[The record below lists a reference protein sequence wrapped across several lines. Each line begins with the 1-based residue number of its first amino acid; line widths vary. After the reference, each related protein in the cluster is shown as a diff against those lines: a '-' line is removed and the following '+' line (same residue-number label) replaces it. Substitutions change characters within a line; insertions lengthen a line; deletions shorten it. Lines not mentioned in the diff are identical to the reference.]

1 LYTNN
6 QNKQY
11 YQEYAT
17 LIDFFT
23 RPAKLNNL
31 LFMTRII
38 ILLCILL
45 CAGCSYFQDK
55 EDETQDWT
63 AERLYSEARGE
74 LDSGNYTKAV
84 ELYEKLEGRF
94 PFGVYGQ
101 QALLDLAYAY
111 FKNDEPDASISA
123 ANRFIKLYPQN
134 AHVDYAYYLKG
145 LANFNRGKG
154 FTERYLPIDAAQRD
168 PDSALKAFQDF
179 SEMARLFPDSQYADD
194 ARLRMV
200 FLRNQLADHEVN
212 VASYYMR
219 RGAFI
224 AAINRAKYVVE
235 KYPRTPAI
243 PEALVIMAKA
253 YKVMEMNDLSDDAI
267 RVLEINYPNHPGIY
281 EVREIVVR

>member
-1 LYTNN
+1 M
-6 QNKQY
+6 
-11 YQEYAT
+11 
-17 LIDFFT
+17 F
-23 RPAKLNNL
+23 RS
-31 LFMTRII
+31 I
-38 ILLCILL
+38 ILIFLL
-45 CAGCSYFQDK
+45 ICSGCSYFQDK
-55 EDETQDWT
+55 EDETTGWT
-63 AERLYSEARGE
+63 AERLYAEAKGQ
-74 LDSGNYTKAV
+74 LDSGNYSKAV
-84 ELYEKLEGRF
+84 EYYEKLEGRF

-111 FKNDEPDASISA
+111 YKNDDADASISA

-134 AHVDYAYYLKG
+134 PHVDYAYYVKG

-168 PDSALKAFQDF
+168 PSSALKAFEDF
-179 SEMARLFPDSQYADD
+179 SEMARLFPDSPYAED
-194 ARLRMV
+194 ARQRMV
-200 FLRNQLADHEVN
+200 YLRNQLAEHEVN
-212 VASYYMR
+212 VANYYMR

-253 YKVMEMNDLSDDAI
+253 YKVMEMNDLSDDAVRI
-267 RVLEINYPNHPGIY
+267 LEINYPNHPGIY

>member
-1 LYTNN
+1 MSRVIILMSV
-6 QNKQY
+6 
-11 YQEYAT
+11 
-17 LIDFFT
+17 
-23 RPAKLNNL
+23 L
-31 LFMTRII
+31 LFS
-38 ILLCILL
+38 
-45 CAGCSYFQDK
+45 GCSYFQDK
-55 EDETQDWT
+55 EDETHSWT
-63 AERLYSEARGE
+63 AERLYAEAKGQ
-74 LDSGNYTKAV
+74 LDSGNYSKAV
-84 ELYEKLEGRF
+84 EFYEKLEGRF

-111 FKNDEPDASISA
+111 FKNDETDASISA

-168 PDSALKAFQDF
+168 PGSALKAFQDF

-194 ARLRMV
+194 ARQRMV
-200 FLRNQLADHEVN
+200 YLRNQLADHEVN
-212 VASYYMR
+212 VANYYMR

-267 RVLEINYPNHPGIY
+267 RVLEINYPNHQGIY
-281 EVREIVVR
+281 EVREIVVK

>member
-1 LYTNN
+1 
-6 QNKQY
+6 
-11 YQEYAT
+11 
-17 LIDFFT
+17 LI
-23 RPAKLNNL
+23 
-31 LFMTRII
+31 
-38 ILLCILL
+38 CILL
-45 CAGCSYFQDK
+45 FSGCSYFQDK
-55 EDETQDWT
+55 EDETTDWT
-63 AERLYSEARGE
+63 AERLYGEARGQ
-74 LDSGNYTKAV
+74 LDAGNYTRAV

-111 FKNDEPDASISA
+111 FKNDETDACISA
-123 ANRFIKLYPQN
+123 ADRFIKLYPQN

-168 PDSALKAFQDF
+168 PGSALKAFLDF
-179 SEMARLFPDSQYADD
+179 SEMARLFPESPYAND
-194 ARLRMV
+194 ARQRMI
-200 FLRNQLADHEVN
+200 FLRNQLADHEID
-212 VASYYMR
+212 VANYYMR

-224 AAINRAKYVVE
+224 AAVNRAKFVVE

-253 YKVMEMNDLSDDAI
+253 YKVMEMNDLSDDAL

>member
-1 LYTNN
+1 MSRVII
-6 QNKQY
+6 
-11 YQEYAT
+11 
-17 LIDFFT
+17 LISI
-23 RPAKLNNL
+23 L
-31 LFMTRII
+31 LFS
-38 ILLCILL
+38 
-45 CAGCSYFQDK
+45 GCSYFQDK
-55 EDETQDWT
+55 EDETIAWN
-63 AERLYSEARGE
+63 AERLYAEARGQ
-74 LDSGNYTKAV
+74 LDAGNYTRAV
-84 ELYEKLEGRF
+84 EYYEKLEGRF

-111 FKNDEPDASISA
+111 YKNDETDAAVSA
-123 ANRFIKLYPQN
+123 ADRFIKLYPQN

-168 PDSALKAFQDF
+168 PASALRAFQDF
-179 SEMARLFPDSQYADD
+179 SEMARLFPDSAYAAD
-194 ARLRMV
+194 ARQRMLY
-200 FLRNQLADHEVN
+200 LRNQLADHEVN
-212 VASYYMR
+212 VANYYMR

-224 AAINRAKYVVE
+224 AAVNRAKYVVE

-253 YKVMEMNDLSDDAI
+253 YKVMEMNDLSADAL

>member
-1 LYTNN
+1 MSRVFI
-6 QNKQY
+6 
-11 YQEYAT
+11 
-17 LIDFFT
+17 LILVLFT
-23 RPAKLNNL
+23 S
-31 LFMTRII
+31 
-38 ILLCILL
+38 
-45 CAGCSYFQDK
+45 GCSYFEDK
-55 EDETQDWT
+55 EDETTAWN
-63 AERLYSEARGE
+63 AERLYAEARGQ
-74 LDSGNYTKAV
+74 LDAGNYSKAV
-84 ELYEKLEGRF
+84 EYYEKLEGRF

-111 FKNDEPDASISA
+111 YKSDDIDSSISA

-168 PDSALKAFQDF
+168 PGSALMAFQDF
-179 SEMARLFPDSQYADD
+179 SEMVRLFPESQYADD
-194 ARLRMV
+194 ARQRMV
-200 FLRNQLADHEVN
+200 YLRNQLADYEVK
-212 VASYYMR
+212 VANYYMR
-219 RGAFI
+219 RGAFV
-224 AAINRAKYVVE
+224 AAVNRAKYVVE

-253 YKVMEMNDLSDDAI
+253 YKVMEMNDLSDDAL

>member
-1 LYTNN
+1 MSRVIF
-6 QNKQY
+6 
-11 YQEYAT
+11 
-17 LIDFFT
+17 LISI
-23 RPAKLNNL
+23 L
-31 LFMTRII
+31 LFS
-38 ILLCILL
+38 
-45 CAGCSYFQDK
+45 GCSYFQDK
-55 EDETQDWT
+55 EDETTGWT
-63 AERLYSEARGE
+63 AERLYAEAKGQ
-74 LDSGNYTKAV
+74 LDSGNYSKAV
-84 ELYEKLEGRF
+84 EYYEKLEGRF

-111 FKNDEPDASISA
+111 YKNDETDASISA

-134 AHVDYAYYLKG
+134 AHVDYAYYVKG

-168 PDSALKAFQDF
+168 PSSALKAFQDF
-179 SEMARLFPDSQYADD
+179 SEMARLFPDSPYAED
-194 ARLRMV
+194 ARQRMV
-200 FLRNQLADHEVN
+200 YLRNQLADHEVN
-212 VASYYMR
+212 VANYYMR

-224 AAINRAKYVVE
+224 AAVNRAKYVVE

>member
-1 LYTNN
+1 MS
-6 QNKQY
+6 
-11 YQEYAT
+11 
-17 LIDFFT
+17 
-23 RPAKLNNL
+23 RV
-31 LFMTRII
+31 I
-38 ILLCILL
+38 ILICILL

-55 EDETQDWT
+55 EDYTQDWT
-63 AERLYSEARGE
+63 AERLYAEARGQ

-168 PDSALKAFQDF
+168 SDSALKAFQDF

>member
-1 LYTNN
+1 MSRVFI
-6 QNKQY
+6 
-11 YQEYAT
+11 
-17 LIDFFT
+17 LILVLFT
-23 RPAKLNNL
+23 S
-31 LFMTRII
+31 
-38 ILLCILL
+38 
-45 CAGCSYFQDK
+45 GCSYFEDK
-55 EDETQDWT
+55 EDETTVWN
-63 AERLYSEARGE
+63 AERLYAEARGQ
-74 LDSGNYTKAV
+74 LDAGNYSKAV
-84 ELYEKLEGRF
+84 EYYEKLEGRF

-111 FKNDEPDASISA
+111 YKSDDIDSSISA

-168 PDSALKAFQDF
+168 PGSALMAFQDF
-179 SEMARLFPDSQYADD
+179 SEMVRLFPESQYADD
-194 ARLRMV
+194 ARQRMIY
-200 FLRNQLADHEVN
+200 LRNQLADYEVK
-212 VASYYMR
+212 VANYYMR
-219 RGAFI
+219 RGAFV
-224 AAINRAKYVVE
+224 AAVNRAKYVVE

-253 YKVMEMNDLSDDAI
+253 YKVMEMNDLSDDAL